1 MNKDKSNKT
10 PKGLTEGQIT
20 SIKQLKADGFASRYI
35 AALIG
40 VSKTTVNNFL
50 NGRSGSKVKS
60 KEQELPTLKEGA
72 RVLLYDVETSP
83 ALSYT
88 FGRHKQFISQDGV
101 YKEGGWIICASYRWL
116 GEKDNYVIYSKSDI
130 ANAEDIGV
138 VTKLWELYNE
148 ADAVIAHNALQFDHK
163 MLQGRVMI
171 NGLPPLPSVK
181 VVDTLVMAKK
191 NFRLPNNKLDSLSE
205 ILGIG
210 RKVQHS
216 GIKLWVDVLAGNEEA
231 LETMLDYC
239 QHDTDLLHEVY
250 MRLRSFGTASNF
262 NASHYYKDN
271 KERCNICGSTD
282 IELTGRVTHTDV
294 STFAEVRCNSC
305 GGIHRKREVL
315 NTKEKRKSLMAN
327 IKV

>member
-10 PKGLTEGQIT
+10 SKGLTEGQVT

-35 AALIG
+35 ASLIG
-40 VSKTTVNNFL
+40 VSKTTVNNLL
-50 NGRSGSKVKS
+50 NGRSDS
-60 KEQELPTLKEGA
+60 KEKVQVKEIKEGA
-72 RVLLYDVETSP
+72 KVLLFDLETSA
-83 ALSYT
+83 ALAYA
-88 FGRHKQFISQDGV
+88 FGRFKVNLSQDNI
-101 YKEGGWIICASYRWL
+101 YKEGGVILCASYRWL
-116 GEKDNYVIYSKSDI
+116 GENDTYVIYSKEDI
-130 ANAEDIGV
+130 ANNEDISV
-138 VTKLWELYNE
+138 VTKLWELFNE
-148 ADAVIAHNALQFDHK
+148 ADAVIAHNAAAFDVK
-163 MLQGRVMI
+163 VLQGRVLI
-171 NGLPPLPSVK
+171 NGMEPLPSVK
-181 VVDTLVMAKK
+181 VIDTLNMAKK
-191 NFRLPNNKLDSLSE
+191 HFRLPSNKLDSIAE
-205 ILGIG
+205 ILGLG
-210 RKVQHS
+210 RKLPTGISLWAGVQE
-216 GIKLWVDVLAGNEEA
+216 GDEES
-231 LETMLDYC
+231 LEKMLDYC

-262 NASHYYKDN
+262 NASHYYKDD